1 MAVTFGS
8 ANSNP
13 ALFTGPALSALET
26 LAGGK
31 DQAQQA
37 LALTAALTPK
47 LQEFDPYIAAMKY
60 FTGMTAAASKPG
72 ATVFGSA
79 AQAFASP
86 VAYLQEVNQV
96 NRKIKASVPQTAIS
110 IAQALKPPKTAAG
123 SLTSEFYGV
132 QKKNDDGSVTD
143 VVETPL
149 TPAELQALK
158 ADPTIIITRVEPSST
173 SKFTPRDVF
182 KDGKKKKVYTQE
194 KYNTATG
201 TGADGGWTDQSPI
214 STSKF
219 TARDVFKDGKKKKV
233 YTQADYDTA
242 TGTGSDGGWTDQSPI
257 STSKFTARD
266 VFKDGKKKKVYT
278 QADYD
283 TATGTGVNGGW
294 SDIEPATQAKP
305 PPSADERYSKTVFD
319 FVDLF
324 VATPDKISSRNYGD
338 FLDAV
343 KSISEVKIITFKD
356 DTGAT
361 RTISSPGKDA
371 YKLIA
376 EAYGPEVAT
385 AIRKLNKASE
395 VVPEAVVSK
404 QTVEDVSTKIAPDD
418 VLNINLGNYIEGD
431 NTYKVNKNGSLI
443 IAGLPP
449 IDVANMTASDVER
462 KILEILKLGDP
473 TSTASVSIETG
484 AVETVVVD
492 DENKDEPKD
501 VTETFK
507 IGDQTF
513 TLLSETANKIPKEA
527 VQGLVDSTAGMV
539 DVKIAFDIIFKGGK
553 LNRKTVAAANLM
565 PGGGVGPEGSITG
578 DARTAY
584 QAMKRSIEL
593 LLRARSG
600 AAVPPAEVENY
611 MSLYF
616 PATLDND
623 AQARGKLA
631 RLAQYFAD
639 TNRLLSLGNA
649 SGSDTFSGNI
659 TPQSSANETG
669 GDEEGVVTITSEWT
683 LNGIKY
689 KQLSN
694 GQIISEE
701 AD

>member
-242 TGTGSDGGWTDQSPI
+242 TGTG
-257 STSKFTARD
+257 
-266 VFKDGKKKKVYT
+266 
-278 QADYD
+278 
-283 TATGTGVNGGW
+283 VNGGW

-385 AIRKLNKASE
+385 AIRKLSKASE
-395 VVPEAVVSK
+395 AVPEAVVSK

>member
-1 MAVTFGS
+1 
-8 ANSNP
+8 
-13 ALFTGPALSALET
+13 
-26 LAGGK
+26 
-31 DQAQQA
+31 
-37 LALTAALTPK
+37 
-47 LQEFDPYIAAMKY
+47 
-60 FTGMTAAASKPG
+60 
-72 ATVFGSA
+72 
-79 AQAFASP
+79 
-86 VAYLQEVNQV
+86 
-96 NRKIKASVPQTAIS
+96 
-110 IAQALKPPKTAAG
+110 
-123 SLTSEFYGV
+123 
-132 QKKNDDGSVTD
+132 
-143 VVETPL
+143 
-149 TPAELQALK
+149 
-158 ADPTIIITRVEPSST
+158 
-173 SKFTPRDVF
+173 
-182 KDGKKKKVYTQE
+182 
-194 KYNTATG
+194 
-201 TGADGGWTDQSPI
+201 
-214 STSKF
+214 
-219 TARDVFKDGKKKKV
+219 
-233 YTQADYDTA
+233 
-242 TGTGSDGGWTDQSPI
+242 
-257 STSKFTARD
+257 
-266 VFKDGKKKKVYT
+266 VYT

-294 SDIEPATQAKP
+294 SDIEPAAAAKP
-305 PPSADERYSKTVFD
+305 PPSADERYSKIVFD

-385 AIRKLNKASE
+385 SIRKLSKASE

-431 NTYKVNKNGSLI
+431 NTYKVNKDGSLI

-539 DVKIAFDIIFKGGK
+539 DVKIAFDIIFKDGK
-553 LNRKTVAAANLM
+553 LNRKIVAAANLM

-623 AQARGKLA
+623 AQSRGKLA

>member
-13 ALFTGPALSALET
+13 ALFTGPALSAFNT
-26 LAGGK
+26 LAGGE
-31 DQAQQA
+31 DRAQQA
-37 LALTAALTPK
+37 LALANALSPK

-242 TGTGSDGGWTDQSPI
+242 TGTG
-257 STSKFTARD
+257 
-266 VFKDGKKKKVYT
+266 
-278 QADYD
+278 
-283 TATGTGVNGGW
+283 VNGGW

-385 AIRKLNKASE
+385 AIRKLSKASE
-395 VVPEAVVSK
+395 AVPEAVVSK

>member
-110 IAQALKPPKTAAG
+110 IAQSLKPPKTAAG

-173 SKFTPRDVF
+173 SKFTARDVF

-194 KYNTATG
+194 A
-201 TGADGGWTDQSPI
+201 
-214 STSKF
+214 
-219 TARDVFKDGKKKKV
+219 
-233 YTQADYDTA
+233 YDTA
-242 TGTGSDGGWTDQSPI
+242 TGTGANGGWTDQSPI

-294 SDIEPATQAKP
+294 SDIEPAAAAKP
-305 PPSADERYSKTVFD
+305 PPSADERYSKIVFD

-385 AIRKLNKASE
+385 SIRKLSKASE

-431 NTYKVNKNGSLI
+431 NTYKVNKDGSLI

-623 AQARGKLA
+623 AQSRGKLA

>member
-1 MAVTFGS
+1 MAEEKLGAAGNDTS
-8 ANSNP
+8 
-13 ALFTGPALSALET
+13 LFTGPALSAFNT
-26 LAGGK
+26 LAGGE
-31 DQAQQA
+31 DRAQQA
-37 LALTAALTPK
+37 LALANALSPK

-60 FTGMTAAASKPG
+60 FTGMTEAASKPG
-72 ATVFGSA
+72 ATVFGAA
-79 AQAFASP
+79 AQAFKNP
-86 VAYLQEVNQV
+86 VDYLQEVNQI

-123 SLTSEFYGV
+123 SLKSDFYGV
-132 QKKNDDGSVTD
+132 QRKKDDGTLTD

-158 ADPTIIITRVEPSST
+158 ADPKVIITRVEPSST
-173 SKFTPRDVF
+173 KTDNVRMDVILKDVVDNPETVINERITSIPRGDF
-182 KDGKKKKVYTQE
+182 DSTKHIPASALPKDSSQSDDRTRMNVILKSATD
-194 KYNTATG
+194 NPATAI
-201 TGADGGWTDQSPI
+201 DERI
-214 STSKF
+214 TSILRK
-219 TARDVFKDGKKKKV
+219 
-233 YTQADYDTA
+233 DYDSTKHIPTEA
-242 TGTGSDGGWTDQSPI
+242 LSP
-257 STSKFTARD
+257 TKA
-266 VFKDGKKKKVYT
+266 
-278 QADYD
+278 
-283 TATGTGVNGGW
+283 
-294 SDIEPATQAKP
+294 
-305 PPSADERYSKTVFD
+305 PPSVEERRSKTVFD

-324 VATPDKISSRNYGD
+324 VATPNEVSPRNYAT

-343 KSISEVKIITFKD
+343 KSMSKVKIISFEDENGNTQ
-356 DTGAT
+356 
-361 RTISSPGKDA
+361 TISSPGKDA

-385 AIRKLNKASE
+385 AIRKLSKASG
-395 VVPEAVVSK
+395 AVDTGAVDNNQIVENVSPK
-404 QTVEDVSTKIAPDD
+404 LAAGD
-418 VLNINLGNYIEGD
+418 VLSIKLSGGVDLD
-431 NTYKVNKNGSLI
+431 NNFKVTRDGKLI
-443 IAGLPP
+443 IPSLPP
-449 IDVANMTASDVER
+449 IDVADLTASEAER
-462 KILEILKLGDP
+462 KILELLKLGDP
-473 TSTASVSIETG
+473 TSTVSVMMGTG

-492 DENKDEPKD
+492 DKDKDEPKD

-507 IGDQTF
+507 IGNQTF
-513 TLLSETANKIPKEA
+513 TLLSSTAKKIPKEA

-553 LNRKTVAAANLM
+553 LNRKTVAAANLI

-611 MSLYF
+611 MTLYF
-616 PATLDND
+616 PATLDNE

-649 SGSDTFSGNI
+649 SGSDTFSGDI
-659 TPQSSANETG
+659 TPQSNASQTG

-683 LNGIKY
+683 LDGVKY

>member
-110 IAQALKPPKTAAG
+110 IAQSLKPPKTAAG

-173 SKFTPRDVF
+173 SKFTARDVF

-194 KYNTATG
+194 A
-201 TGADGGWTDQSPI
+201 
-214 STSKF
+214 
-219 TARDVFKDGKKKKV
+219 
-233 YTQADYDTA
+233 YDTA
-242 TGTGSDGGWTDQSPI
+242 TGTGANGGWTDQSPI

-294 SDIEPATQAKP
+294 SDIEPAAAAKP
-305 PPSADERYSKTVFD
+305 PPSADERYSKIVFD

-385 AIRKLNKASE
+385 SIRKLSKASE

-431 NTYKVNKNGSLI
+431 NTYKVNKDGSLI

-539 DVKIAFDIIFKGGK
+539 DVKIAFDIIFKDGK
-553 LNRKTVAAANLM
+553 LNRKIVAAANLM

-623 AQARGKLA
+623 AQSRGKLA